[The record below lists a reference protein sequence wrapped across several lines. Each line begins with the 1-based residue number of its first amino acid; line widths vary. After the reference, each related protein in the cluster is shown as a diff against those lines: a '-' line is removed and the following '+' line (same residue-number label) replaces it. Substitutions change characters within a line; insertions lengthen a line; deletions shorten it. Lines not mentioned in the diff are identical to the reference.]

1 MVPIAPLDARVLLGT
16 TLRGTTARYYVQAPI
31 GEGGQG
37 WVFRASYDDAEG
49 FPVVIKVLRPDSAT
63 RDALDRFRREA
74 DILKRLSQSNPSP
87 FIVRFFDHGEAN
99 FPLALSTH
107 EHVLLPFTVME
118 YVHGESLHEV
128 IDRQRGFGLAL
139 RRTRRILKEIRAA
152 LEIVHAQGLIHR
164 DLKPSNIL
172 IASEAG
178 REVAKVT
185 DFGLVKVI
193 DLRATA
199 TQSLAGVSLSYA
211 PPEQYEPGNPRVGPA
226 TDVFSFG
233 AIVFEMLTG
242 SAAYPAT
249 SANPFEALRRIGTG
263 KRQRLAERTN
273 ALPLELQSRSDV
285 VARLDAYLDGM
296 LAPEPEQRPQSIGV
310 VWEQIDA
317 MLRDAEG
324 VGPVDIS
331 AVTAVAGTMP
341 RQGAPSDP
349 SLSYRAPSQPPPPPY
364 RASPSTPP
372 TAPRA
377 MDVPALPARAMGT
390 PPIGA
395 PGVSQPMQAYR
406 PHVPLSPP
414 VPSLSGRYAARDPAD
429 LRAWSFR
436 VLSPGNPGAFVRD
449 VTFSEDLREV
459 LTLGNAGLVQW
470 SSNGWSSVALP
481 IGLAP
486 NELRAMTR
494 LPGGAHACVGEG
506 GLVAFLHGGAL
517 WDVRRYPD
525 PDVVFHGVAAD
536 PSGQVVFA
544 VGARVSRG
552 HAILVEALS
561 SGWRRTFEVPD
572 LGALRGV
579 AFLDDRTVFACGD
592 GGALVRVDDSGL
604 TRIMW
609 ERSGHLRAMVASRSA
624 GIFAV
629 GTGGHALSVQAGPN
643 DRTDLEKVG
652 TTQDLLDVAL
662 APDGAA
668 WACSAHA
675 RVLRRDTTHAWR
687 RVPVDLPVQTNLVRI
702 APRLD
707 RLLTVGED
715 ASVVEGV
722 LG

>member
-16 TLRGTTARYYVQAPI
+16 ILKGTTARYYVQAPI

-87 FIVRFFDHGEAN
+87 FIVRFYDHGEAN

-107 EHVLLPFTVME
+107 DHVLLPFTVME

-172 IASEAG
+172 ISNEAG

-226 TDVFSFG
+226 TDVFSYG
-233 AIVFEMLTG
+233 AIVFELLTG
-242 SAAYPAT
+242 SPAYPAT

-263 KRQRLAERTN
+263 NRMRLAQRTST
-273 ALPLELQSRSDV
+273 LPLELQSRADIV
-285 VARLDAYLDGM
+285 QRLDAYLDRM
-296 LAPEPEQRPQSIGV
+296 LAPEPEQRPQSITA

-317 MLRDAEG
+317 MLREAEG

-341 RQGAPSDP
+341 GHGTPTDP
-349 SLSYRAPSQPPPPPY
+349 SGSYRSPSQPPPPVY
-364 RASPSTPP
+364 RVSPSQPP
-372 TAPRA
+372 PPQ
-377 MDVPALPARAMGT
+377 PALPARAMGT

-395 PGVSQPMQAYR
+395 PGISQPIPGHR

-414 VPSLSGRYAARDPAD
+414 VPSMSGRYGPRDPAD

-436 VLSPGNPGAFVRD
+436 VLSHGNPGALVRD
-449 VTFSEDLREV
+449 VTFSDDLREV

-470 SSNGWSSVALP
+470 SPSGWSSVALP

-494 LPGGAHACVGEG
+494 LAGAAHACVGEG

-536 PSGQVVFA
+536 PAGQVVFA
-544 VGARVSRG
+544 VGARASRG
-552 HAILVEALS
+552 HAIIVEALS

-572 LGALRGV
+572 LGPLRGV
-579 AFLDDRTVFACGD
+579 AFLDDRIAFACGD
-592 GGALVRVDDSGL
+592 GGALVRVDDTGL
-604 TRIMW
+604 TRIAW
-609 ERSGHLRAMVASRSA
+609 ERSGHLRAIVASPSRGGGASV
-624 GIFAV
+624 FAV
-629 GTGGHALSVQAGPN
+629 GTGGHALSVQLGHD

-662 APDGAA
+662 AADGAA
-668 WACSAHA
+668 WTCSANA
-675 RVLRRDTTHAWR
+675 RVLRRDVTHAWR

-715 ASVVEGV
+715 ASVIEGT